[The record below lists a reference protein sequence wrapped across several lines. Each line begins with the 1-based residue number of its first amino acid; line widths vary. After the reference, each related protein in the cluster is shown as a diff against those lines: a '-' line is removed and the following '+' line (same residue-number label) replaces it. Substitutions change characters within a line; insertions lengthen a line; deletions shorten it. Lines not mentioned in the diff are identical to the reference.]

1 MPKHLGFYTMQE
13 YKKNYTRALENLNF
27 LNHVII
33 LNDIIKDYKKFIEKD
48 MTAIDKIT
56 PLRKKLIKGNSQ
68 RKKLIGP

>member
-13 YKKNYTRALENLNF
+13 YKKTYTRALENLNF

-56 PLRKKLIKGNSQ
+56 PQKAH
-68 RKKLIGP
+68 

>member
-1 MPKHLGFYTMQE
+1 MPKHVAFYTMQE
-13 YKKNYTRALENLNF
+13 YKKTYTRALENLNF

-33 LNDIIKDYKKFIEKD
+33 LNDIINDYKKFIEKD

>member
-1 MPKHLGFYTMQE
+1 MPKHLGFYIMQE
-13 YKKNYTRALENLNF
+13 YKKTYTRALENLNF

-56 PLRKKLIKGNSQ
+56 PQKAH
-68 RKKLIGP
+68 

>member
-1 MPKHLGFYTMQE
+1 MQE
-13 YKKNYTRALENLNF
+13 CKKTYTRALENLNF

-56 PLRKKLIKGNSQ
+56 PQKAH
-68 RKKLIGP
+68 